1 MVFNVSSGGTIRN
14 LNLSSSVLFR
24 QETDSGGRKY
34 LSMEAI
40 NDSMKIIININD
52 GIYPD
57 EELMN
62 DSIQFKTYQYSRNTG
77 QQGGLVVAGVRT
89 PTAYG
94 YDYLQT
100 DTSSVTITRI
110 NPKKKTV
117 TGYYYFKAANNVK
130 GEGVFQNTCYLSLT
144 K

>member
-1 MVFNVSSGGTIRN
+1 MTKN

-34 LSMEAI
+34 LSIEAL

-52 GIYPD
+52 GLYVD
-57 EELMN
+57 SLLMN
-62 DSIQFKTYQYSRNTG
+62 DTIQSKTYFYSRKTG
-77 QQGGLVVAGVRT
+77 LQGGLVVAGIRV

-100 DTSSVTITRI
+100 DSSSVTIMRI
-110 NPKKKTV
+110 NPKKRTV
-117 TGYYYFKAANNVK
+117 TGYYYFSAANNTFQ